1 MPFETFTGKR
11 VVTKEP
17 RISIIKQ
24 GHFSFNT
31 GAMQVLKN
39 KAATHL
45 QLLFDRDTNR
55 IAFKPCAKDA
65 EGAYMLRETKG
76 VGAVSG
82 IPFLK
87 FCGLATP
94 KETRSYPVM
103 WDENN
108 GMLLLQL

>member
-45 QLLFDRDTNR
+45 QSCST
-55 IAFKPCAKDA
+55 
-65 EGAYMLRETKG
+65 
-76 VGAVSG
+76 
-82 IPFLK
+82 
-87 FCGLATP
+87 ATP
-94 KETRSYPVM
+94 TASPSSPAQRMPKVPTC
-103 WDENN
+103 
-108 GMLLLQL
+108 

>member
-1 MPFETFTGKR
+1 
-11 VVTKEP
+11 
-17 RISIIKQ
+17 
-24 GHFSFNT
+24 
-31 GAMQVLKN
+31 
-39 KAATHL
+39 
-45 QLLFDRDTNR
+45 
-55 IAFKPCAKDA
+55 
-65 EGAYMLRETKG
+65 MLRETKG

-94 KETRSYPVM
+94 KETRSCPVM